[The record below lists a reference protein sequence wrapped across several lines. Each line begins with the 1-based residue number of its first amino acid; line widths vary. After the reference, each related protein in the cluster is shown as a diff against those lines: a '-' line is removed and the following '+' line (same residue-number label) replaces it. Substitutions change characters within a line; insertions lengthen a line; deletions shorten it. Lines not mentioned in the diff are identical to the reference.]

1 MFLVRFDVALDIL
14 NRFMY
19 HKRVTAPA
27 TAARPAANTVPR
39 IETAPV

>member
-1 MFLVRFDVALDIL
+1 MFLARFDVALDIL

-27 TAARPAANTVPR
+27 TATRPAANTVAR
-39 IETAPV
+39 TETVPV